1 MHSSQVLESIEVLL
15 GKRKQGAEAGWRK
28 ILKEN
33 QWLIR
38 ATREWK
44 PLPAPNW
51 AWAGNW
57 LDLDHGR
64 RLAGHRVNI
73 DVQHARRSRRDSKQE
88 LSGTC
93 NMGLI

>member
-1 MHSSQVLESIEVLL
+1 MEAAPRSKL
-15 GKRKQGAEAGWRK
+15 GVG
-28 ILKEN
+28 
-33 QWLIR
+33 
-38 ATREWK
+38 RE
-44 PLPAPNW
+44 LR
-51 AWAGNW
+51 